1 MYWFIDFL
9 ILKYIY
15 LFTILIN
22 SHTFICMGIF
32 IRNICKKE
40 CDGINS
46 LRSHS
51 IQKHNVSA
59 EKVYTDYILNG
70 DRPKCACG
78 CGEETSFISVGKGYS
93 KFI

>member
-1 MYWFIDFL
+1 
-9 ILKYIY
+9 
-15 LFTILIN
+15 
-22 SHTFICMGIF
+22 MGIF